1 MSKLVGLLF
10 LLIAAAMAVWLISD
24 LYRWLQAQSWQP
36 VSAELLHVELREN
49 RSDDSTTWQVQARYQ
64 YDFGGQQWQSE
75 RVAISTGSDNIGD
88 FHRRLH
94 SQLSQSW
101 QQQQPVTA
109 WVNPDDP
116 QQALLNRELRA
127 GLVALKGI
135 FPLVFGGIGL
145 TALLFGRGR
154 KRPTEAAGKDELQDA
169 LWRQRQQWQS
179 NTLQGAGSKNWIAAM
194 VMALLWNAISL
205 PLLFVLPE
213 EIRAGNHAALLGL
226 LFPLVGI
233 GLMVWAVRSWQRW
246 RRYGQSQLHLDAMP
260 VALGGVLRATLEI
273 PARLSS
279 RSLQVQLLCVRKTVR
294 GTGKNRRSSE
304 SILWENQYDVSLQAS
319 GSAGAHNARIVI
331 PLPGDQPVSS
341 WQNRR
346 DQIIWRL
353 SAKADEP
360 GVDYASEFEL
370 PVLAVDT
377 EPSSEEHLA
386 ELPAEKPDLWRD
398 TGVQQGYTSHGQRFY
413 WPRLRLLTAGL
424 STLLAALLFGGIGL
438 FLLLREQAW
447 LLGGIFTLVAL
458 PILWGAI
465 TMLFQRSEI
474 IIGQGQLRYQHG
486 VFAGEK
492 VIPLAEIRALSHQRS
507 GSIGKRTFYRLEV
520 QRWGS
525 ERNISIAGW
534 LPGERQTAALVK
546 HLQQLL

>member
-10 LLIAAAMAVWLISD
+10 LLIAAAMAVWLGSD
-24 LYRWLQAQSWQP
+24 LYRWQQAQSWQP
-36 VSAELLHVELREN
+36 VSAELLHVELQEN

-64 YDFGGQQWQSE
+64 YDFDGRQWQSE
-75 RVAISTGSDNIGD
+75 RVAIASGSDNIGD

-94 SQLSQSW
+94 SQLRQSW

-116 QQALLNRELRA
+116 QQAVLNRELRS
-127 GLVALKGI
+127 GLVALKAV
-135 FPLVFGGIGL
+135 FPLAFGGFGL
-145 TALLFGRGR
+145 AALLSGRGR
-154 KRPTEAAGKDELQDA
+154 KKPADAGDSEEQQHA
-169 LWRQRQQWQS
+169 PWRQRKQWQA
-179 NTLQGAGSKNWIAAM
+179 NTLQGAGRKKWIAAM

-205 PLLFVLPE
+205 PLLFVLPD
-213 EIRAGNHAALLGL
+213 EIRGGNHAALLGL
-226 LFPLVGI
+226 LFPLIGI
-233 GLMVWAVRSWQRW
+233 ALMVWAVRSWQRW

-273 PARLSS
+273 PTRLSS
-279 RSLQVQLLCVRKTVR
+279 RSLQVQLLCVHKTVR
-294 GTGKNRRSSE
+294 GTGKNRRTSE
-304 SILWENQYDVSLQAS
+304 SILWENQYDVSLQA
-319 GSAGAHNARIVI
+319 GASAGAHNARIVI
-331 PLPGDQPVSS
+331 PLPDDQPVSS
-341 WQNRR
+341 WQKRR

-370 PVLAVDT
+370 PVFAVDT
-377 EPSSEEHLA
+377 ETVSDEHLA

-398 TGVQQGYTSHGQRFY
+398 TGVQHGYTSQGQRLY
-413 WPRLRLLTAGL
+413 WPRYRMLSAGL
-424 STLLAALLFGGIGL
+424 WTLLAALLFGGIGL
-438 FLLLREQAW
+438 FLLLQEQAW
-447 LLGGIFTLVAL
+447 LLGGVFTLVAL

-474 IIGQGQLRYQHG
+474 VIGQGQLRYQHG

-507 GSIGKRTFYRLEV
+507 GSIGRRTYYRLEV

-546 HLQQLL
+546 HLQPLL